1 MIDIAGD
8 GPNNDGRLV
17 SLARDAAVA
26 KGITI
31 NGLPI
36 LQAGSASSSSI
47 PDLDHYYR
55 ACVIGGAD
63 AFVVPVREADHFP
76 AMVRTKIV
84 REIAGGSFEARF
96 IRTSDRG
103 RELPDR
109 RNPQEGRRSLEMRA
123 AREPN
128 LEDGGAAGAQPME
141 EHR

>member
-1 MIDIAGD
+1 MNADAARRVIDIAGD

-26 KGITI
+26 QGITI

-55 ACVIGGAD
+55 DCVIGGAD
-63 AFVVPVREADHFP
+63 AFMVPVHEADHFP

-84 REIAGGSFEARF
+84 REIAGEVSEAQF
-96 IRTSDRG
+96 LRTSHEDASCLIG
-103 RELPDR
+103 EIR
-109 RNPQEGRRSLEMRA
+109 RK
-123 AREPN
+123 
-128 LEDGGAAGAQPME
+128 E
-141 EHR
+141 EEAWK